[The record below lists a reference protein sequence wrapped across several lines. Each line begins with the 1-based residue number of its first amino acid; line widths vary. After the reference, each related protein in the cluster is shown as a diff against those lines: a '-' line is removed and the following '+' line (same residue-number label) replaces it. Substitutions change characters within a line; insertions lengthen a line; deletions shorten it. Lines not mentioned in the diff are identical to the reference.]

1 VRKLIAT
8 TALALVIGGPAVA
21 QQQDQQTQQPGQ
33 DQATAQQQAGQDQMA
48 GQDQQMMAGQNF
60 YQPQANDLFVSDL
73 MDADVYAPSRDAQQD
88 ATATQDQQ
96 QQDQAVAGQEADDG
110 AEVTVEVEDA
120 EGDTTQETITTEG
133 ETDTD
138 AQVATDTDT
147 DEQVQQDQAADQQ
160 QMQQDQAADQQQMQ
174 QDQAMTGQQMGQAG
188 TGMGLQTRSIQQD
201 ELEGM
206 DNIGSVSDVIV
217 DEQGE
222 IRAIVL
228 DVGGFLGIGAREVA
242 LSTEEIEFG
251 YDQENPDQF
260 YVISQVTAEELE
272 NAPEFDRDQLR
283 QQREEGAGVAQ
294 DEQQDAAVGTDQ
306 QQQDQAAAAPGAQ
319 QDQQW
324 RGDRQTMAAPQMQ
337 REGFQEAEAQE
348 ITADNLLGANV
359 YDINDENIGSVSDIV
374 MGAEGQAEYAVID
387 IGGFLGL
394 GTHTVAIGFDEMQ
407 VLHDEGWADLR
418 VYVDASQEELENM
431 PEYEATN

>member
-1 VRKLIAT
+1 
-8 TALALVIGGPAVA
+8 
-21 QQQDQQTQQPGQ
+21 
-33 DQATAQQQAGQDQMA
+33 MA

-73 MDADVYAPSRDAQQD
+73 MDAEVYAPSRDAQQEG
-88 ATATQDQQ
+88 AVQQPGQAPGTTAT
-96 QQDQAVAGQEADDG
+96 
-110 AEVTVEVEDA
+110 T
-120 EGDTTQETITTEG
+120 
-133 ETDTD
+133 
-138 AQVATDTDT
+138 
-147 DEQVQQDQAADQQ
+147 QQDQAAQQEQAADQQDQAAQQEQAADQQEQAAEQQEQAAEQQQAATDDPQQQQAAEQQEDAAEQQQQAADQQQDAAQQQ
-160 QMQQDQAADQQQMQ
+160 QMQQDQAAGQQPMQ

-188 TGMGLQTRSIQQD
+188 TGMGLQTRAIQQD

-206 DNIGSVSDVIV
+206 DSIGSVSDVIV

-242 LSTEEIEFG
+242 LSTDQIEFG

-272 NAPEFDRDQLR
+272 NAPEFDRDELR
-283 QQREEGAGVAQ
+283 QQRDEGAGVAQ
-294 DEQQDAAVGTDQ
+294 DEQQDAAVGQQPAPQDRAATD
-306 QQQDQAAAAPGAQ
+306 PGAQ
-319 QDQQW
+319 QDPQW
-324 RGDRQTMAAPQMQ
+324 RGDRQALAAPQMQ
-337 REGFQEAEAQE
+337 REGFQQAEAQE

-359 YDINDENIGSVSDIV
+359 YDVNDENIGSVSDIV

>member
-33 DQATAQQQAGQDQMA
+33 DQMA

-73 MDADVYAPSRDAQQD
+73 MDAEVYAPSRDAQQEG
-88 ATATQDQQ
+88 AVQQPGQAPGTTATT
-96 QQDQAVAGQEADDG
+96 QQDQAAQQEQAADQQEQA
-110 AEVTVEVEDA
+110 AEQQEQAAEQQQAATDDPQQQQAAEQQEDA
-120 EGDTTQETITTEG
+120 
-133 ETDTD
+133 
-138 AQVATDTDT
+138 A
-147 DEQVQQDQAADQQ
+147 EQQQQAADQQ
-160 QMQQDQAADQQQMQ
+160 QDAAQQQQMQ

-188 TGMGLQTRSIQQD
+188 TGMGLQTRAIQQD

-206 DNIGSVSDVIV
+206 DSIGSVSDVIV

-242 LSTEEIEFG
+242 LSTDQIEFG

-283 QQREEGAGVAQ
+283 QQRDEGAGVAQ
-294 DEQQDAAVGTDQ
+294 DEQQDAAVGQQPAPQDRAATD
-306 QQQDQAAAAPGAQ
+306 PGAQ
-319 QDQQW
+319 QDPQW
-324 RGDRQTMAAPQMQ
+324 RGDRQALAAPQMQ
-337 REGFQEAEAQE
+337 REGFQQAEAQE

-359 YDINDENIGSVSDIV
+359 YDVNDENIGSVSDIV

>member
-33 DQATAQQQAGQDQMA
+33 DQATAQQQQQAGQDQMA

-120 EGDTTQETITTEG
+120 EGDTAQETVTTEG
-133 ETDTD
+133 ETDAD

-147 DEQVQQDQAADQQ
+147 DE

-294 DEQQDAAVGTDQ
+294 DEQQDAAVVGTDQ
-306 QQQDQAAAAPGAQ
+306 QQQPATQDQAATDPGAQ

-324 RGDRQTMAAPQMQ
+324 RGDRQAMAAPQMQ

>member
-33 DQATAQQQAGQDQMA
+33 DQMA

-73 MDADVYAPSRDAQQD
+73 MDAEVYAPSRDAQQEG
-88 ATATQDQQ
+88 AVQQPGQAPGTTAT
-96 QQDQAVAGQEADDG
+96 
-110 AEVTVEVEDA
+110 T
-120 EGDTTQETITTEG
+120 
-133 ETDTD
+133 
-138 AQVATDTDT
+138 
-147 DEQVQQDQAADQQ
+147 QQDQAAQQEQAADQQEQAAEQQEQAAEQQQAATDDPQQQQAAEQQEDAAEQQQQAADQQQDAAQQQ
-160 QMQQDQAADQQQMQ
+160 QMQQDQAAGQQPMQ

-188 TGMGLQTRSIQQD
+188 TGMGLQTRAIQQD

-206 DNIGSVSDVIV
+206 DSIGSVSDVIV

-242 LSTEEIEFG
+242 LSTDQIEFG

-283 QQREEGAGVAQ
+283 QQRDEGAGVAQ
-294 DEQQDAAVGTDQ
+294 DEQQDAAVGQQPAPQDRAATD
-306 QQQDQAAAAPGAQ
+306 PGAQ
-319 QDQQW
+319 QDPQW
-324 RGDRQTMAAPQMQ
+324 RGDRQALAAPQMQ
-337 REGFQEAEAQE
+337 REGFQQAEAQE

-359 YDINDENIGSVSDIV
+359 YDVNDENIGSVSDIV

>member
-33 DQATAQQQAGQDQMA
+33 DQATAQQQQAGQDQMA

-120 EGDTTQETITTEG
+120 EGDTAQETVTTEG
-133 ETDTD
+133 ETDAD

-147 DEQVQQDQAADQQ
+147 DE

-283 QQREEGAGVAQ
+283 QQREESAGVAQ
-294 DEQQDAAVGTDQ
+294 DEQQDAAVVGTDQ
-306 QQQDQAAAAPGAQ
+306 QQQPATQDQAATDPGAQ

-324 RGDRQTMAAPQMQ
+324 RGDRQAMAAPQMQ

>member
-33 DQATAQQQAGQDQMA
+33 DQATAQQQQQAGQDQMA

-120 EGDTTQETITTEG
+120 EGDTAQETVTTEG
-133 ETDTD
+133 ETDAD

-147 DEQVQQDQAADQQ
+147 DE

-294 DEQQDAAVGTDQ
+294 DEQQDAAVVGTDQ
-306 QQQDQAAAAPGAQ
+306 QQQPATRTRPRRIRVLSRTSSGGVTARQWPRRRCSARASRRPRPRRSPPTTCSAPTSTTSMTRTSA
-319 QDQQW
+319 
-324 RGDRQTMAAPQMQ
+324 R
-337 REGFQEAEAQE
+337 
-348 ITADNLLGANV
+348 
-359 YDINDENIGSVSDIV
+359 S
-374 MGAEGQAEYAVID
+374 
-387 IGGFLGL
+387 
-394 GTHTVAIGFDEMQ
+394 
-407 VLHDEGWADLR
+407 
-418 VYVDASQEELENM
+418 
-431 PEYEATN
+431 ATS